1 MPALSAE
8 RVRIQEV
15 QAASLRLGWVYE
27 RAGQHVALCPSFATE
42 CVLAARAYT
51 SRDAAL
57 DALIRHHQK
66 HHGLGAVRIAA

>member
-1 MPALSAE
+1 MPVPSAE
-8 RVRIQEV
+8 RVRTQGV
-15 QAASLRLGWVYE
+15 QAAGLRLGWMYE

-42 CVLAARAYT
+42 CVLAARAYP

-57 DALIRHHQK
+57 DALIRHHQE